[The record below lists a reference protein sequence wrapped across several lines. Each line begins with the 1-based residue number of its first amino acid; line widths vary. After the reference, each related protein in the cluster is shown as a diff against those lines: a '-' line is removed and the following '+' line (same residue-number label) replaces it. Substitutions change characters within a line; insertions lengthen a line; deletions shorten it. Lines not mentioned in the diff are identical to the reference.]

1 MRGRERIRSGGPAP
15 VEADTGSRNPLCVDG
30 ALPRNG
36 RLPAAPVVL
45 VTGCASGIGL
55 ALARRLRTW
64 RDAHAVVTAR
74 SSSLARL
81 REAGFEE
88 GERLWLR
95 PLDVT
100 RDSERKSLVSEIDE
114 RLGGVDVLIN
124 NAGLTFR
131 SVHEHLHTD
140 EIEEQMRINFLG
152 PMDLARRVL
161 PSMRRKR
168 SGHIVNVSS
177 VGGMMAMP
185 TMGVYSASKF
195 ALEGASEALWYEMR
209 PWNVAVTL
217 VQPGFIH
224 SESFRNV
231 RLSRDAVAM
240 RSIAGSPYGPVYDSM
255 TPFIETLMNWA
266 IATPDTVARR
276 ILRTLERPNPPLRV
290 SATMDARVFYMLRR
304 LLPRRLYHAVLYRC
318 LPNVRRWGPV
328 D

>member
-1 MRGRERIRSGGPAP
+1 MEPAP
-15 VEADTGSRNPLCVDG
+15 LLSAAGRGNLYLVEG
-30 ALPRNG
+30 AHTRSG

-55 ALARRLRTW
+55 ALAHRLRDW
-64 RDAHAVVTAR
+64 HGAHAVITAR
-74 SSSLARL
+74 ASSLGRL
-81 REAGFEE
+81 RDAGFEE

-95 PLDVT
+95 ALDVT
-100 RDSERKSLVSEIDE
+100 RNSERKRVVSEIDDK
-114 RLGGVDVLIN
+114 LGGVDVLIN

-140 EIEEQMRINFLG
+140 EIDEQMSINFLG
-152 PMDLARRVL
+152 PMDLARLVL

-168 SGHIVNVSS
+168 MGHIVNVSS

-217 VQPGFIH
+217 VQPGFIR
-224 SESFRNV
+224 SESFRKV
-231 RLSRDAVAM
+231 RLSRDAEAM
-240 RSIAGSPYGPVYDSM
+240 RAIDGNPYGAVYESM
-255 TPFIETLMNWA
+255 TPFIETLMNLA
-266 IATPDTVARR
+266 IATPDTVAKRV
-276 ILRTLERPNPPLRV
+276 LRTLDRPNPPLRV

-318 LPNVRRWGPV
+318 LPSVRRWGPV

>member
-1 MRGRERIRSGGPAP
+1 MSRALSRS
-15 VEADTGSRNPLCVDG
+15 
-30 ALPRNG
+30 G
-36 RLPAAPVVL
+36 RLPDSPVVL

-55 ALARRLRTW
+55 ALARRLRDW
-64 RDAHAVVTAR
+64 RGAHVIATAR
-74 SSSLARL
+74 ASSLPRL
-81 REAGFEE
+81 RAAGIEE
-88 GERLWLR
+88 GERLWIR

-100 RDSERKSLVSEIDE
+100 RNSERKRVVAEIDE
-114 RLGGVDVLIN
+114 KLGGVDVLIN

-140 EIEEQMRINFLG
+140 EIEEQMAINFLG
-152 PMDLARRVL
+152 PMDLARLVL
-161 PSMRRKR
+161 PSMRRNR
-168 SGHIVNVSS
+168 SGHVINVSS

-231 RLSRDAVAM
+231 RLSRDAAATRAVD
-240 RSIAGSPYGPVYDSM
+240 GSPYGPVYESM

-266 IATPDTVARR
+266 IATPDTVAKR
-276 ILRTLERPNPPLRV
+276 ILRTLDRPNPPLRV
-290 SATMDARVFYMLRR
+290 SATIDARVFYMLRR

-318 LPNVRRWGPV
+318 LPNVGRWGPPAE
-328 D
+328 

>member
-1 MRGRERIRSGGPAP
+1 MLSAARRGNLYLVEGAHTRS
-15 VEADTGSRNPLCVDG
+15 
-30 ALPRNG
+30 G

-55 ALARRLRTW
+55 ALARRLRDW
-64 RDAHAVVTAR
+64 HGAHAVITAR
-74 SSSLARL
+74 ASSLGRL
-81 REAGFEE
+81 RDAGFEE

-95 PLDVT
+95 ALDVT
-100 RDSERKSLVSEIDE
+100 RNSERKRIVSEIDDK
-114 RLGGVDVLIN
+114 LGGVDVLIN

-140 EIEEQMRINFLG
+140 EIDEQMSINFLG
-152 PMDLARRVL
+152 PMDLARLVL

-168 SGHIVNVSS
+168 MGHIVNVSS

-217 VQPGFIH
+217 VQPGFIR
-224 SESFRNV
+224 SESFRKV
-231 RLSRDAVAM
+231 RLSRDAEAM
-240 RSIAGSPYGPVYDSM
+240 RAIDGNPYGAVYESM

-266 IATPDTVARR
+266 IATPDTVAKRV
-276 ILRTLERPNPPLRV
+276 LRTLDRPNPPLRV